1 MIVKKKS
8 VHYANEK
15 EKRESSMIVS
25 QNEEAETQHSYERDD
40 AEDKLYNLLRGH
52 TSLMIAEDSDSSE
65 DDEEEGEE
73 SEKEEESSSS
83 VPEWG
88 GPLQRSPNGD
98 RQSRIPLPGETT

>member
-8 VHYANEK
+8 VHYCDEK
-15 EKRESSMIVS
+15 DKRESSMIAS
-25 QNEEAETQHSYERDD
+25 HNDEAESLHSDDDED

-83 VPEWG
+83 VPGWG
-88 GPLQRSPNGD
+88 SSSTEPQWGSAVSNPL
-98 RQSRIPLPGETT
+98 TW